1 MGKPRVFAGVQGRR
15 ARMRAR
21 RGISLRD
28 AGITSNTQERYY
40 HSVSKLLPLVMA
52 CTTLPQLDDQVSDW
66 VVAEFE
72 KGRPLGFVADGL
84 SGLHYF
90 LPYTRKHLPGAW
102 KLFATWRK
110 LEVPSRAPPITVDLI
125 LALASRALQ
134 RKNLEFAVLMLVGFH
149 ALLRTGEML
158 SISPSD
164 FLLNNETGIL
174 RLPKSKSG
182 TRRNTHEM
190 VTIEDAV
197 VRQVVQTLIDVRA
210 AKLTA
215 HLPIW
220 QSSGTS
226 FRQTFHR
233 YLRFFRVEH
242 LCFRPYSL
250 RRGGATAFFQAT
262 GSMEATLLRGRC
274 GSSGVAR
281 IYLCDALSQL
291 PRLQID
297 PATRKVIQRYLSY
310 FD

>member
-1 MGKPRVFAGVQGRR
+1 MGKPRFFAGVQGRR

-21 RGISLRD
+21 RGISLRG

-40 HSVSKLLPLVMA
+40 QSVAKLLPLVDA
-52 CTTLPQLDDQVSDW
+52 CTTLPQLDDKVSDW
-66 VVAEFE
+66 VVSEFE
-72 KGRPLGFVADGL
+72 SGRPLGFVADGL

-110 LEVPSRAPPITVDLI
+110 LEVPSRAPPITVDLV
-125 LALASRALQ
+125 LALAGRALK

-190 VTIEDAV
+190 VTIEDVV
-197 VRQVVQTLIDVRA
+197 VR
-210 AKLTA
+210 

-220 QSSGTS
+220 QASGTS

-250 RRGGATAFFQAT
+250 RRGGATAFFQAS
-262 GSMEATLLRGRC
+262 GSMEATLLRGRW
-274 GSSGVAR
+274 GSSSVAR

-291 PRLQID
+291 PRLKID
-297 PATRKVIQRYLSY
+297 QDTRAVIQRYLTY